1 MEIHRTHMKQ
11 YSSLKVGGEGDV
23 VFVQSISELVSACT
37 HAGALSKTSYVLG
50 EGTNTYFGDTLTN
63 YLFIKNEVKGIS
75 LEEKGDD
82 VFVTACAGERW
93 DDLVSLS
100 VKNNLWGIENLSL
113 IPGTV
118 GAAPV
123 QNIGAYG
130 TELKDVLVSL
140 SAYDTKTSNTVEVSN
155 EACAFGYRD
164 SLFKQEKNRYC
175 IISITIKLS
184 KVPKPILSYKPLD
197 TLLGKEKCT
206 ISEIRDL
213 VVSTRKSKLPD
224 YQEYPN
230 TGSFFKNPVVTK
242 EKGAALRVS
251 YPVIPLL
258 DHAYGY
264 KIPAAWLI
272 EHVAEMKDV
281 RRGDVGTWPNQ
292 PLVLVNYGSASCVD
306 IESFANEIIEK
317 IREKT
322 GITIEKEVN
331 FVG

>member
-1 MEIHRTHMKQ
+1 METHRTHMKQ

-37 HAGALSKTSYVLG
+37 HALAISKIPYILG
-50 EGTNTYFGDTLTN
+50 EGTNTYFGDTLDS
-63 YLFIKNEVKGIS
+63 YLFIKNEIKGIS

-82 VFVTACAGERW
+82 IFVTAAGGERW
-93 DDLVSLS
+93 DGLVSFLAS
-100 VKNNLWGIENLSL
+100 KNLWGIENLSL

-140 SAYDTKTSNTVEVSN
+140 SAYDIKTSNTVEISN

-164 SLFKQEKNRYC
+164 SLFKKEKNRY
-175 IISITIKLS
+175 IVISITIKLS
-184 KVPKPILSYKPLD
+184 KVAKPVLSYKPLD
-197 TLLGKEKCT
+197 TLIGKENLT
-206 ISEIRDL
+206 VSEVRDF
-213 VVSTRKSKLPD
+213 VVATRRAKLPD
-224 YQEYPN
+224 YKEFPN

-242 EKGAALRVS
+242 EKGELLRTQYS
-251 YPVIPLL
+251 VIPLL
-258 DHAYGY
+258 NHENGY

-272 EHVAEMKDV
+272 ENVAEMKGI
-281 RRGDVGTWPNQ
+281 RHGDVGTWPNQ
-292 PLVLVNYGSASCVD
+292 PLVLVNYGDATHAQ
-306 IESFANEIIEK
+306 IEAFVAEIIEK
-317 IREKT
+317 IKGKT
-322 GITIEKEVN
+322 GLIIEKEVN